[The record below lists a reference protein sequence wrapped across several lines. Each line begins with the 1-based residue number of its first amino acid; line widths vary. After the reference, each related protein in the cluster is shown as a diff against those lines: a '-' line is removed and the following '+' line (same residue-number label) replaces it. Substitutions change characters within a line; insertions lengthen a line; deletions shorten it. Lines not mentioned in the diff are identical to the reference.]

1 MSSVNLPNI
10 IQCLTRAYY
19 IMFSLT
25 LHASTLKLKASR
37 SIPCGYRVILVKA
50 NACRISTSIVL
61 HTVAIFSRLSSLL
74 TKRIP
79 EVLYANSG
87 LRFGISKNP
96 EGHYIRQPLDEIP
109 RCTRPEISI
118 IKTIRSVNLQGNYVY
133 IHSCITWLRA
143 STSLCMVRT
152 QSLTRSVTD
161 FLSRVGC

>member
-1 MSSVNLPNI
+1 V
-10 IQCLTRAYY
+10 AYKGV
-19 IMFSLT
+19 
-25 LHASTLKLKASR
+25 LHYVFADAACFDPEAHKASR

-96 EGHYIRQPLDEIP
+96 EGHYN
-109 RCTRPEISI
+109 TNTAIS
-118 IKTIRSVNLQGNYVY
+118 KRRL
-133 IHSCITWLRA
+133 
-143 STSLCMVRT
+143 
-152 QSLTRSVTD
+152 
-161 FLSRVGC
+161 